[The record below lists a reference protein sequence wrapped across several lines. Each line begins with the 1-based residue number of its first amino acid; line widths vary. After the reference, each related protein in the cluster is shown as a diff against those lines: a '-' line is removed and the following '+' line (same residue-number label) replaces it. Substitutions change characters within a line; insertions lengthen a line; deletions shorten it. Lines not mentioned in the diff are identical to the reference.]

1 MSISEAIVL
10 DFLLKFLEW
19 LGQLRR
25 ISATMHKASFEGT
38 EPLVKAYFFTITN
51 LSKCEIEVTHVWM
64 ECRGEDIDA
73 DQPERPLPKR
83 LKPDESWGTWIE
95 FNKLPEW
102 IHADP
107 THHGRVRLSTGKI
120 IKTKQAK
127 KIPSRG
133 SVPGGSIRPEY
144 ANSHPHNVSSEA
156 EATSSEQQEQQ
167 TTETYDVM
175 QVCENGHKITGCF
188 DTKPERR
195 KDFCDRCGE
204 KTITACPNCDKE
216 IQGDR
221 IKELHDGSWLQDK
234 RVNTPSY
241 CPNCG
246 EPYPWTTRKRRKEES
261 IQAFLESGKLD
272 EEEKKTVG
280 EDIENISKNIP
291 DTEPSAI
298 RIKKIW
304 KKYGPIAYEA
314 IMEFASRT
322 AAKILKGP

>member
-1 MSISEAIVL
+1 MIFEIVKSTLAGLWSIVHGRRKLRVL
-10 DFLLKFLEW
+10 IHRARFQTDSHEY
-19 LGQLRR
+19 
-25 ISATMHKASFEGT
+25 
-38 EPLVKAYFFTITN
+38 YFVNVTN
-51 LSKCEIEVTHVWM
+51 LSNNREVEITHVWF
-64 ECRGEDIDA
+64 ETKPIVHVLRPD
-73 DQPERPLPKR
+73 RPLPKR
-83 LKPDESWGTWIE
+83 LKPDEPWETWISVDE
-95 FNKLPEW
+95 LSIKDDKQVYKL
-102 IHADP
+102 
-107 THHGRVRLSTGKI
+107 GRVRMSTGAIVKS
-120 IKTKQAK
+120 QENRQV
-127 KIPSRG
+127 PSIG

-144 ANSHPHNVSSEA
+144 ANSHPHSVPSEA
-156 EATSSEQQEQQ
+156 EDTSSEQQEQQ

-221 IKELHDGSWLQDK
+221 LKELYDGSWLQDK

-261 IQAFLESGKLD
+261 IQAFIESGKLD